1 MHEINIEQIRKHL
14 LDKEVQAR
22 VARSMVEARSKA
34 TVTISRA
41 AGLFGFSES
50 QLREWEKRGLL
61 KTKREDLPED
71 SKATKGH
78 RQFSPDGLDKLALIK
93 ELLDRGYSISEIPQ
107 NVDDIWEQVT
117 VGKNGQTYNSIQMD
131 GKNLQEAE
139 HLSIDK
145 RVENVDQ
152 ETFWRYF
159 ISQALRLSL
168 LLICEN
174 VPNSIAGLV
183 LPLQGNLG
191 SSTAIDTNELNTIGL
206 SLIGWLSRT
215 RTFYSFLDNAPAF
228 EFPTDF
234 RIEPLLPVKKHNRE
248 YVPLLIL
255 QRDSRLQ
262 PLKESVLETIHRLLE
277 LVYRYSES
285 WQPFFENGMRDW
297 AYQVTDFRSDPTASD
312 IVLDRL
318 MDMVVALG
326 GETPEG
332 QGKWLFCNL
341 FVPQDTSL
349 PLLQRNLVVRANST
363 KAPMEVSVMGLSV
376 THPGLTFKAYQSG
389 HIVYRPKVKPP
400 DIAYLEL
407 ESSTHSAIA
416 IPVAGEDGLPIAA
429 LYISSDKV
437 DAFSVADQR
446 ALRFIS
452 RMIEELFSTYQ
463 ARRHIMGK
471 LSNMIINPGLV
482 DVSFRS
488 FLSDNE
494 FVNDLEELLEGIL
507 TQELNEQQAEET
519 VSFIAIDID
528 KQSDL
533 AAKYGDY
540 VARNLS
546 RVVGTRIQGHLR
558 IWSEPELR
566 KVYHLSADR
575 YYLFLKGVS
584 LEEARVR
591 AANLQKV
598 LVGEYLIDAKHGS
611 ATRPMIRERLLEL
624 LDVTVRLGVCS
635 YTNGKLKE
643 VLGRY
648 SVETTLAET
657 RAQIMR
663 NLDESLDVGQREGG
677 NCIISWDP
685 DPDIWGYRRWSQS
698 EIN

>member
-1 MHEINIEQIRKHL
+1 MSDNDIERVKKYLQ
-14 LDKEVQAR
+14 DKEVQER
-22 VARSMVEARSKA
+22 VTKRMNDARSKA

-41 AGLFGFSES
+41 AGLFEFSES

-61 KTKREDLPED
+61 KSERTALPEE
-71 SKATKGH
+71 SKTSRGH
-78 RQFSPDGLDKLALIK
+78 RQFSPDELDKLALIK
-93 ELLDRGYSISEIPQ
+93 ELMGQGLTISEIPQ

-117 VGKNGQTYNSIQMD
+117 VGKNGQSSYNIQMD
-131 GKNLQEAE
+131 GKNLQDAE

-145 RVENVDQ
+145 RVENIDQ

-183 LPLQGNLG
+183 LPLQRIANAPVI
-191 SSTAIDTNELNTIGL
+191 TDTSELDKSGL
-206 SLIGWLSRT
+206 CLVGWLSRT
-215 RTFYSFLDNAPAF
+215 RTFYSFLDNAPSF

-234 RIEPLLPVKKHNRE
+234 RIEPLLPVKKHNIE

-262 PLKESVLETIHRLLE
+262 PLKESVLETIQRLLE

-285 WQPFFENGMRDW
+285 WQPFFDNGMRDW
-297 AYQVTDFRSDPTASD
+297 AYQVTDFRSDPIASD

-326 GETPEG
+326 GKTPDG
-332 QGKWLFCNL
+332 QDKWLFCNL
-341 FVPQDTSL
+341 FMPQDTSV
-349 PLLQRNLVVRANST
+349 PLLQRNLVVRANS
-363 KAPMEVSVMGLSV
+363 KNAPIEVSVMGLSV

-389 HIVYRPKVKPP
+389 HVVYRPRVMPP
-400 DIAYLEL
+400 DIAYREL
-407 ESSTHSAIA
+407 EESTHSAIA
-416 IPVAGEDGLPIAA
+416 IPVADEDGLPIAA
-429 LYISSDKV
+429 LYVSSDEI
-437 DAFSVADQR
+437 DAFSIADQR
-446 ALRFIS
+446 ALRLIS

-471 LSNMIINPGLV
+471 LSNMITNPGLV

-494 FVNDLEELLEGIL
+494 FVNDLEELLAGIL
-507 TQELNEQQAEET
+507 TQELNEQQAEEM
-519 VSFIAIDID
+519 VSFITIDID

-533 AAKYGDY
+533 AAKFGDH

-546 RVVGTRIQGHLR
+546 KEVGMRIQGHLR

-566 KVYHLSADR
+566 RLYHLSEDR

-584 LEEARVR
+584 LAEARNR
-591 AANLQKV
+591 AVNLQKV
-598 LVGEYLIDAKHGS
+598 LVGDYLIDAKHSS

-624 LDVTVRLGVCS
+624 PDVTVRLGVSS
-635 YTNGKLKE
+635 YKYGKLKD

-648 SVETTLAET
+648 SFETTLAET
-657 RAQIMR
+657 RVQIMR
-663 NLDESLDVGQREGG
+663 NLDEGLDLGQREGG

-685 DPDIWGYRRWSQS
+685 DPGIWGYRRWFPS
-698 EIN
+698 EIS